1 MVLAGLFIMFFFGKI
16 VGPWGP
22 VTEMGVTMLG
32 VFFGMLIMI
41 IGSGTMAW
49 PCLIALFACVFCG
62 YTTTS
67 AAFASFLGT
76 STTVQMLAYLAIC
89 EAIRA
94 SGAGEVIAKFIVT
107 RKFIQGRPVMFTFFL
122 FLAFFIAGI
131 FIPPTGGIIFAYSIF
146 ASIAGVLGYEPEDEY
161 YKFTLVGLYLACMLG
176 VYTLPFKSMSTAVI
190 KTFTANLSIENYS
203 FNNGMYI
210 LATFFAGIAFLFI
223 YALCIKV
230 LFKCDLKPLEAFDV
244 TKLEG
249 FDAKDIRFTRDQTI
263 YCVSF
268 CIGVL
273 YSLVLMFVPKSVS
286 WYETVNSWGAAL
298 WMLLVIG
305 VLGIV
310 RIDGK
315 NIFSV
320 EKNLHDGTMWG
331 IIIAAGVLGVVGGAL
346 SSEDLGIRAWL
357 LQMLGPVLTGVSWPV
372 FILAIVLLSVVITN
386 FFSNMVTGIILA
398 TIAAPF
404 LTVYATNGIDIS
416 AAAVAICFS
425 IHVAYLTPAAFT
437 AAPILL
443 GHEGMNTKFIW
454 TKGLFP
460 VPLYILLATVVF
472 SLAGL
477 IF

>member
-1 MVLAGLFIMFFFGKI
+1 MFFFGKI

-41 IGSGTMAW
+41 IGSGSMAW
-49 PCLIALFACVFCG
+49 PCIIALFASVFLG
-62 YTTTS
+62 YTTTG

-89 EAIRA
+89 ESIRA
-94 SGAGEVIAKFIVT
+94 SGAGEVIAKFILT
-107 RKFIQGRPVMFTFFL
+107 RKFVQGRPVLFTFFL
-122 FLAFFIAGI
+122 FLAFFVAGI

-146 ASIAGVLGYEPEDEY
+146 ASIASVVGYKPEDEY

-176 VYTLPFKSMSTAVI
+176 VYTLPFKSMSTAI
-190 KTFTANLSIENYS
+190 IRTFTANLSVADYT

-210 LATFFAGIAFLFI
+210 VATFFVGIVFLFL
-223 YALCIKV
+223 YALSIKV
-230 LFKCDLKPLEAFDV
+230 LFKCDLKPLESFDV
-244 TKLEG
+244 TKMEG
-249 FDAKDIRFTRDQTI
+249 FDTKDIKFTRNQMI
-263 YCVSF
+263 YCAGF
-268 CIGVL
+268 TIGVL
-273 YSLVLMFVPKSVS
+273 YSLVLMFVPKTVS

-298 WMLLVIG
+298 WMLLIVG
-305 VLGIV
+305 VLGII

-331 IIIAAGVLGVVGGAL
+331 IIIAAGVLGIVGNAL

-357 LQMLGPVLTGVSWPV
+357 LQLLGPVLTGVSWPV
-372 FILAIVLLSVVITN
+372 FILIIILLSVLITN
-386 FFSNMVTGIILA
+386 FFSNMVTGIIIA

-404 LTVYATNGIDIS
+404 LTVYAANGVDIS
-416 AAAVAICFS
+416 AVAVAICFS
-425 IHVAYLTPAAFT
+425 VHVAYLTPAAFT
-437 AAPILL
+437 AAPMLL
-443 GHEGMNTKFIW
+443 AHEGMSIKCVW
-454 TKGLFP
+454 SMGLFP
-460 VPLYILLATVVF
+460 VPLYCLLAAVVF

-477 IF
+477 LF